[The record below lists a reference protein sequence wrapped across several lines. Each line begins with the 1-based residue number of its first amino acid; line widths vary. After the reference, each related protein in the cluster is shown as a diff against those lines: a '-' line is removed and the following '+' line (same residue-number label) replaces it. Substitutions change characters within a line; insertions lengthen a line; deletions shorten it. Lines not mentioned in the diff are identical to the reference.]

1 MTPGRDQCP
10 SFLDLVRCEAGQL
23 AEAPRALIR
32 SHAGACP
39 RCGGMVCDIR
49 GGRYQLLG
57 STPGERCAA
66 AYRAALLLLS
76 LAERRP
82 PPS

>member
-1 MTPGRDQCP
+1 MMPRRDHCP
-10 SFLDLVRCEAGQL
+10 SFLELARCEAGEL
-23 AEAPRALIR
+23 AEAPRAWIR
-32 SHAGACP
+32 SHAGVCD
-39 RCGGMVCDIR
+39 RCCGMVFDIR
-49 GGRYQLLG
+49 GGRFELLG
-57 STPGERCAA
+57 TKPTERFAA